1 MKSEIICVGTEL
13 LVGDILNTNAK
24 YISEKLAEIGINLYY
39 QTVVGDNHER
49 LKDVLK
55 QAEKRAD
62 LIILT
67 GGLGPTI
74 DDITKETIADYF
86 GENLMVVDKYYEIL
100 KSRYKQM
107 GKDILPAGGEKEAS
121 ILENSKLLENRV
133 GIAPGFLYEKKDKI
147 IAVLPGPPREM
158 TVMFDEELVPI
169 LKTYSDGMIRFR
181 TLKIIGVPEGNIDE
195 DLADYFKQ
203 TNPTVAPYAKT
214 GEVHVRIRE
223 KKTDEEKIEEKLD
236 VVENEIRKIYPENIY
251 TSEDKDFYEVLV
263 DVLREKNLTLSTAES
278 VTGGKAADF
287 ITSVSGASKVYK
299 GGFIVYSNE
308 EKEKLLNIDKE
319 IIEKY
324 GAVSEEVCSEMLT
337 GLSKKIDTNIYIATT
352 GVAGPEKDEK
362 NNEIGTVYM
371 GISINGKKYIK
382 KQMFSG
388 DREMIKYRAV
398 RAVLADLW
406 KLVK

>member
-55 QAEKRAD
+55 QATKRAD

-74 DDITKETIADYF
+74 DDITKETIADYY
-86 GENLMVVDKYYEIL
+86 GENLMLVDKYYEIL
-100 KSRYKQM
+100 KTRYKQM

-133 GIAPGFLYEKKDKI
+133 GIAPGFLYEKNDKI

-169 LKTYSDGMIRFR
+169 LKTYSDGLIRFR

-214 GEVHVRIRE
+214 GEVHVRIGV
-223 KKTDEEKIEEKLD
+223 KGTDEEKIEKKLD
-236 VVENEIRKIYPENIY
+236 LVENEIREIYPENIY
-251 TSEDKDFYEVLV
+251 TSEEKDFYEVLV
-263 DVLREKNLTLSTAES
+263 EALREKKLTLSTAES

-319 IIEKY
+319 LIEKY
-324 GAVSEEVCSEMLT
+324 GAVSEEVCSAMLS
-337 GLSKKIDTNIYIATT
+337 GLSKKINTDIYIVTT

-362 NNEIGTVYM
+362 NNEVGTVYM
-371 GISINGKKYIK
+371 GISINDKKYIR
-382 KQMFSG
+382 KQVFSG

-398 RAVLADLW
+398 RSVLAELW